1 MEVRI
6 YDGQTDNEVGRLY
19 LSQSDGKPSKKEII
33 NNIKENYNIDT
44 VYWSVMQYK
53 LNTTYIR

>member
-19 LSQSDGKPSKKEII
+19 LSQSDGKPSQKEII

-44 VYWSVMQYK
+44 VYWSVM
-53 LNTTYIR
+53 